1 VPDYVRAPAR
11 RPLSCALAGFRFFPE
26 ASVFAL
32 AAMVVFVIAA
42 VRDFAGTAP
51 THQTGLLF
59 VGLALVGL
67 HLVWAI
73 AVPRIDRTR

>member
-1 VPDYVRAPAR
+1 
-11 RPLSCALAGFRFFPE
+11 
-26 ASVFAL
+26 VFAL